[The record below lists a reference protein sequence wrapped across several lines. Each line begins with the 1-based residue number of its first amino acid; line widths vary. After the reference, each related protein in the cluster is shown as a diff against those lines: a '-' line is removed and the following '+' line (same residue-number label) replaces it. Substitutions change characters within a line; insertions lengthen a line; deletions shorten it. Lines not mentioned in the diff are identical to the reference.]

1 MAGEV
6 QMMPEEAGLLQ
17 ETWTPF
23 ATWEERT
30 QDSKRSPEG
39 VAAARLLTE
48 LLLLLLLG

>member
-39 VAAARLLTE
+39 EAAARLLTE
-48 LLLLLLLG
+48 LLLLLG